1 MLHAD
6 EAVASRW
13 AVDSAECISANFHD
27 IAGIDFNKVLLT
39 DQPYKTSM
47 LNIFQVL
54 NEFFS

>member
-13 AVDSAECISANFHD
+13 AVDSAEWIEF
-27 IAGIDFNKVLLT
+27 DFNKVLLT